1 MRAIGSPLDR
11 LLVQVNMP
19 IVAATRPV
27 ASAETETL
35 VPKRPSPPAVSTIA
49 PTIAPK
55 RMSVIR
61 DHVASVHVVD
71 ATLGALAEDVRIA
84 ATLLGWIDEHGL
96 TAAGT
101 RLLAVRDPEEES
113 IALAVALLEN
123 PPLSAIASALLLGE
137 WLELRELAPALERAL
152 GLAPVRAH
160 WLAPCL
166 LGWRDELRER
176 GWAAKRVVEHLRRR
190 TAWMNGLSPRGRDV
204 LARLGIVE
212 QHALLAFEWAELR
225 ELQHV
230 RPETIR
236 EIERFRIQLQRAR
249 DRPAP
254 KEPASPSDL
263 SPRPSRPGAP
273 SPRPSGPDRPVKAA
287 RPALAAVL
295 TTARKLVE
303 HGGCASIAALSRA
316 CAPDG
321 GAAPDLAVVR
331 RVLAVD
337 PAVRWLDEDIG
348 WFWIPD
354 IARNRVLARLDKILA
369 VAGEIDLMELR
380 EAIARDRAMEGDVPP
395 APVLAALCDQLGDC
409 ELVDG
414 GTRVRDTRPRDESD
428 VLSAVEQGIVAVFR
442 AHGGVAFGSDA
453 TRELAEAGVAERTV
467 AAALVNSPLL
477 RRLGRGRYA
486 LVGAVD
492 PTVDL
497 DGDTTVAE
505 LARVAGLTI
514 EAVVALVMGRA

>member
-1 MRAIGSPLDR
+1 
-11 LLVQVNMP
+11 
-19 IVAATRPV
+19 
-27 ASAETETL
+27 
-35 VPKRPSPPAVSTIA
+35 
-49 PTIAPK
+49 
-55 RMSVIR
+55 
-61 DHVASVHVVD
+61 
-71 ATLGALAEDVRIA
+71 
-84 ATLLGWIDEHGL
+84 
-96 TAAGT
+96 
-101 RLLAVRDPEEES
+101 
-113 IALAVALLEN
+113 
-123 PPLSAIASALLLGE
+123 LSAIASALLLGE

-212 QHALLAFEWAELR
+212 QPALLAFEWAELR
-225 ELQHV
+225 EL
-230 RPETIR
+230 
-236 EIERFRIQLQRAR
+236 IQLQRAR

-254 KEPASPSDL
+254 KEPASRE
-263 SPRPSRPGAP
+263 RPA
-273 SPRPSGPDRPVKAA
+273 KEAA

-316 CAPDG
+316 CARDG
-321 GAAPDLAVVR
+321 GAPPDLAVVR

-354 IARNRVLARLDKILA
+354 VPRNRVLARLDKILA
-369 VAGEIDLMELR
+369 VAGEIELMELR
-380 EAIARDRAMEGDVPP
+380 DAIARDRAMEGDVPP
-395 APVLAALCDQLGDC
+395 APVLAALCEQLGDC
-409 ELVDG
+409 ELVDD

-442 AHGGVAFGSDA
+442 AHGGVASGSEA
-453 TRELAEAGVAERTV
+453 TRELGEAGVAERTV